1 MTKYVGNPGGYV
13 LDSSQDSDGPGTKP
27 VPFGQY
33 LMEGRVAELERRCG
47 IYRARANELKAA
59 NDGLQSVLADERRDA
74 SRMQSRI
81 AELEAALAR
90 LGGDVS

>member
-47 IYRARANELKAA
+47 IYRARANELKA
-59 NDGLQSVLADERRDA
+59 DA